1 MRDQIKE
8 LLKGADIDK
17 EEMMSGWGPD
27 TLGPFKLKVEKD
39 YGGEDQGSDYWA
51 VWSFTDYSGDVAY
64 VKFYGYYQSYDG
76 AEYQGWKF
84 VTPKLVTVTQWS

>member
-8 LLKGADIDK
+8 LLKSADVDK
-17 EEMMSGWGPD
+17 GEMMSGYGPD
-27 TLGPFKLKVEKD
+27 ALGLFKLKLEKD

-51 VWSFTDYSGDVAY
+51 VWSFTDDSGNVEY

-76 AEYQGWKF
+76 ADYQGWKF